1 MSEGVSERTIKRIAV
16 LKTQG
21 VEVVSKLVSECMIDL
36 IVGEVRV
43 IFRSECVRG
52 GCLSVCLSI
61 CLSVCLSVGLCVYL
75 SVCLCACLSVCLSIC
90 VCVCLSVYL
99 SVCVSVCLCVCLSS
113 QLL

>member
-1 MSEGVSERTIKRIAV
+1 MSERTIKRIAV

-52 GCLSVCLSI
+52 GCLSLEDSEFNKLGDWTKISISLFLYNFSPYFILLVC
-61 CLSVCLSVGLCVYL
+61 
-75 SVCLCACLSVCLSIC
+75 
-90 VCVCLSVYL
+90 
-99 SVCVSVCLCVCLSS
+99 
-113 QLL
+113 